1 MSNKK
6 DNVDI
11 IGKVA
16 KFPNDIQVHKAY
28 MFMENIKIAKN
39 KVWYIMVQ
47 KQNDQLQ
54 MVKYNRVEGVNL
66 NEFILQLKEY
76 YKHKYNDNTTLL
88 SALENI
94 EVVGEDKFSII
105 RNIPQVT
112 IENKPLISKITEDLI
127 ILLSS
132 N

>member
-6 DNVDI
+6 NSVDI
-11 IGKVA
+11 IGKIA
-16 KFPNDIQVHKAY
+16 KFPNDVQAHKAY

-47 KQNDQLQ
+47 KQDDQLQ

-66 NEFILQLKEY
+66 NDFMLQLKEY
-76 YKHKYNDNTTLL
+76 YKQKYSNNNLL
-88 SALENI
+88 LESLDKI
-94 EVVGEDKFSII
+94 EVTGEDKFSII
-105 RNIPQVT
+105 RNIPQIT
-112 IENKPLISKITEDLI
+112 IENKSLISKITEDLI
-127 ILLSS
+127 VLLSS

>member
-16 KFPNDIQVHKAY
+16 KFPNDVQAHKAY

-47 KQNDQLQ
+47 KQDDQLQ

-66 NEFILQLKEY
+66 NEFMLQLKEY
-76 YKHKYNDNTTLL
+76 YKHKYNDNTLLL

-105 RNIPQVT
+105 RNIPQ
-112 IENKPLISKITEDLI
+112 ISIDNKPLISKITEDLI
-127 ILLSS
+127 ILLS
-132 N
+132 NN

>member
-6 DNVDI
+6 DSVDI

-16 KFPNDIQVHKAY
+16 KFPNDIQAHKAY

-47 KQNDQLQ
+47 KQDDQLQ

-66 NEFILQLKEY
+66 NDFMLQLKEY
-76 YKHKYNDNTTLL
+76 YKQKYSNNNLL
-88 SALENI
+88 LESLDKI
-94 EVVGEDKFSII
+94 EVTGEDKFSII
-105 RNIPQVT
+105 RNIPQIT
-112 IENKPLISKITEDLI
+112 IENKSLISKITEDLI
-127 ILLSS
+127 VLLSS